1 MVGAQS
7 SRWRRAGGSGAMQ
20 PDRRHADG
28 DADTVTQVIADLES
42 GMTLEACARHRG
54 LPREFVAMIADHAR
68 RTGRL
73 RVMDLSPRAACG
85 EAWCNPDP
93 GSLICAGCPL
103 SPRHRPTPQEQD
115 LDQDRDTGL
124 PHALRDG
131 LRVDGTGS
139 PHGGLFARLRSRRS

>member
-7 SRWRRAGGSGAMQ
+7 SRWHGAGGSGTMP
-20 PDRRHADG
+20 PDRRHANG
-28 DADTVTQVIADLES
+28 DAGAVTQVIADLES

-54 LPREFVAMIADHAR
+54 LPRGFVAMIADHAR

-73 RVMDLSPRAACG
+73 QVMDLSPRAACG

-103 SPRHRPTPQEQD
+103 LPRHKPTPQERD
-115 LDQDRDTGL
+115 LDRDQAAGL
-124 PHALRDG
+124 PRALRDA
-131 LRVDGTGS
+131 LRVGGTGS
-139 PHGGLFARLRSRRS
+139 PHGGLLARLRSRRG

>member
-1 MVGAQS
+1 MVGTQS
-7 SRWRRAGGSGAMQ
+7 SRWRRAGGSGTMP
-20 PDRRHADG
+20 PDRRHANG
-28 DADTVTQVIADLES
+28 DAGAVTQVIADLES

-54 LPREFVAMIADHAR
+54 LPRGFVAMIADHAR

-73 RVMDLSPRAACG
+73 QVMDLSPRAACG

-103 SPRHRPTPQEQD
+103 LPRHKPTPQERD
-115 LDQDRDTGL
+115 LDRDQAAGL

-131 LRVDGTGS
+131 LRVGGTGS
-139 PHGGLFARLRSRRS
+139 PHGGLFARLRSRRG

>member
-1 MVGAQS
+1 MVGTQS
-7 SRWRRAGGSGAMQ
+7 SRWRRAGGSGTMP

-28 DADTVTQVIADLES
+28 DAGAVTQVIADLES

-54 LPREFVAMIADHAR
+54 LPRGFVAMIADHAR

-73 RVMDLSPRAACG
+73 QVMDLSPRAACG

-103 SPRHRPTPQEQD
+103 LPRHKNTSREQRPDGQS
-115 LDQDRDTGL
+115 GL
-124 PHALRDG
+124 PHDPL
-131 LRVDGTGS
+131 T
-139 PHGGLFARLRSRRS
+139 RLRGRRG